1 MTVLGEFVRGPTLSD
16 FPFISSLASSESP
29 KDRRIWLRV
38 ATDHFVATEPS
49 DSATT
54 EKFIDAMTAQLDA
67 ADSAA
72 RLEVAW
78 KLAPCARTPARLL
91 AALSSVDSEAGDYV
105 LEHAVAYANS
115 ELERAVLRGGR
126 SAIAVAKRRRLDP
139 RIVNMLAAQDDV
151 LVLIALASNDSTR
164 LEGPTLLDLLRRA
177 RRLAEREGDRRL
189 ADALL
194 QRGPVGSDSAVLFL
208 CARPN
213 QRIEILLAAQRSQL
227 GRPTAPSVPIRSTSL
242 DELELAAVARQSER
256 FVALLAEALDCE
268 RELAQRIAD
277 DATGEPLAVALA
289 ALGAANEVLV
299 RILTSNDLLAGAS
312 YQRIRALA
320 RLNNALDRNAAIM
333 VMAALRDEPAARGGH
348 KLLTEAYATPAPSRA
363 TPASI
368 MKRARESPQR
378 LLRK

>member
-1 MTVLGEFVRGPTLSD
+1 MVLGQFVRDPTLSD
-16 FPFISSLASSESP
+16 FPFLSSLASSESP

-49 DSATT
+49 DSDTV
-54 EKFIDAMTAQLDA
+54 EEYIKAMTAQLDA

-72 RLEVAW
+72 RLEVAR
-78 KLAPCARTPARLL
+78 KLAPCARAPARLL
-91 AALSSVDSEAGDYV
+91 AALSSADSEACDYA

-115 ELERAVLRGGR
+115 ELERAVSRSVR
-126 SAIAVAKRRRLDP
+126 SAIAIAKRRCLDP
-139 RIVNMLAAQDDV
+139 QIVSTLAAQDDILV
-151 LVLIALASNDSTR
+151 LVALASNESAR

-177 RRLAEREGDRRL
+177 RRLAEQEGDRRL

-194 QRGPVGSDSAVLFL
+194 QRAPVRRESAVLFL

-227 GRPTAPSVPIRSTSL
+227 GRPTAPSVPMRSTSL
-242 DELELAAVARQSER
+242 DELELAAVSRQPER
-256 FVALLAEALDCE
+256 FVALLAEALDCK
-268 RELAQRIAD
+268 RELAQKIVD

-299 RILTSNDLLAGAS
+299 RILISNDLLAGAS

-320 RLNNALDRNAAIM
+320 RLNNALDRNAAMM
-333 VMAALRDEPAARGGH
+333 VMAALRDEPAARATR
-348 KLLTEAYATPAPSRA
+348 KPSIEAYPVPAPSRA

-368 MKRARESPQR
+368 TKRAGDSPQR
-378 LLRK
+378 MLRK